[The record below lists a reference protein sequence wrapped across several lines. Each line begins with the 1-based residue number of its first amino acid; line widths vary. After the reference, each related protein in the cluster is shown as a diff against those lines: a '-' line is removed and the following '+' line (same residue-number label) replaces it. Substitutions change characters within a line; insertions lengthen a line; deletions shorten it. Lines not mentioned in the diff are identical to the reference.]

1 MLGITE
7 KYNKF
12 KESTY
17 FAGGKFVIYDACVCL
32 VATFAVG
39 YLGLIIGFPLLTF
52 PLAMLIFHPVIWI
65 IMGVVLTAAYK
76 MVVEPLFHLAKNYIN
91 GKRASKGEKSEEKD
105 TELQDLQGKT
115 PENQEKPKT
124 PDRDSG
130 IFDCKENKDSF
141 VYKTNKK
148 EDYKF
153 WLSNFDIA
161 EIAKSYYGWMPYRKK
176 GHREVSKGV
185 FFSCLDNLTSF
196 LGNRLQEYKD
206 KVKGDNNLVLTS
218 ILNLNNNHW
227 VTLVISHDEKS
238 KKFRA
243 YYCDSFGNAL
253 PNEIS
258 SVLQKTLGI
267 DNSCVGNSKAKQQDD
282 KYNCGI
288 FALENAHKITQMF
301 KEDKSFNEIN
311 TELSKYKPNSE
322 QLKEKRREFAEA
334 LKKDEQSRAGTPSP
348 VLGGPGNIS
357 RKDSGVSLDSVE
369 SKQTKIVTY
378 NTAGDGNNCFFHS
391 VFGQNNS
398 GTYRAEKA
406 QKMRLEWHKFLSQ
419 FEYLDDYKM
428 SNALIKQMQTVFTMF
443 LDRPQ
448 DLTGKSDEIKR
459 LVEQTNNKIKE
470 ANSETEKLK
479 EEIVKN
485 FRDDGDF
492 RKVIYPVIERAI
504 NQRNKRNIASPR
516 DQKTLLSVEDL
527 LKEENRERLYNDI
540 AEDLESCALILN
552 PNLSK
557 REYGNTYDPNVIK
570 DSFINDESVY
580 KAYREAIRGSYCVF
594 IEEIPILASLAD
606 IEITVHHQNNGNNV
620 HTVFEPNPEIIEV
633 LNLNTSSVE
642 VYQRNS
648 ELWGNKEQETI
659 YLKPG
664 HYERAK
670 VVEAEP
676 SLVEKANSALQGA
689 VAACAN
695 ALGLNT

>member
-1 MLGITE
+1 
-7 KYNKF
+7 
-12 KESTY
+12 
-17 FAGGKFVIYDACVCL
+17 
-32 VATFAVG
+32 
-39 YLGLIIGFPLLTF
+39 
-52 PLAMLIFHPVIWI
+52 MLISNPVVWVLMGI
-65 IMGVVLTAAYK
+65 ILTVAYK
-76 MVVEPLFHLAKNYIN
+76 MVVEPLFYLAKGYIN
-91 GKRASKGEKSEEKD
+91 GKRASKEEKSKEAEIRPQ
-105 TELQDLQGKT
+105 ELQKQ
-115 PENQEKPKT
+115 PEENQERPKT

-130 IFDCKENKDSF
+130 VITLEKAIDNNSFLHKTEKEENYN
-141 VYKTNKK
+141 YKLTTT
-148 EDYKF
+148 DIR
-153 WLSNFDIA
+153 DIA
-161 EIAKSYYGWMPYRKK
+161 EACYKWTAYKNRKGLK
-176 GHREVSKGV
+176 DTSKGV
-185 FFSCLDNLTSF
+185 YFACSDNSSLEV
-196 LGNRLQEYKD
+196 GLQEYKNVERED
-206 KVKGDNNLVLTS
+206 SNLVFTS
-218 ILNLNNNHW
+218 IVNLNGNHW
-227 VTLVISHDEKS
+227 VTLVIARDSNNNQ
-238 KKFRA
+238 FRA
-243 YYCDSFGNAL
+243 YYCDSFGNTL
-253 PNEIS
+253 PSETS
-258 SVLQKTLGI
+258 SVLQKTLEI
-267 DNSCVGNSKAKQQDD
+267 DSSNVEISKTKQQTDTH
-282 KYNCGI
+282 NCGI
-288 FALENAHKITQMF
+288 FALENAKKITDML
-301 KEDKSFNEIN
+301 KVGKSFDEIN
-311 TELSKYKPNSE
+311 AELLKYKPSKKE
-322 QLKEKRREFAEA
+322 LKKKRKELAEA
-334 LKKDEQSRAGTPSP
+334 LKNDKQSRGNAPI
-348 VLGGPGNIS
+348 GGPGNIS

-378 NTAGDGNNCFFHS
+378 NTAGAGNNCFFHS

-406 QKMRLEWHKFLSQ
+406 QEMRLEWHKFLSQ
-419 FEYLDDYKM
+419 FEHLDDYKM

-470 ANSETEKLK
+470 ADSKTEKLK

-504 NQRNKRNIASPR
+504 NQRNKRNIAFPR

-552 PNLSK
+552 PTLSK

-633 LNLNTSSVE
+633 SNLNTSSVE

-648 ELWGNKEQETI
+648 ELWGDKRQETI

-664 HYERAK
+664 HYERAEI
-670 VVEAEP
+670 VEVEP
-676 SLVEKANSALQGA
+676 SLMEKVSSAVQNT
-689 VAACAN
+689 AATCVN